1 MPRQILQWHIMEN
14 FSLKNLSSYIFG
26 ENILL
31 CFVHGCQPALY
42 KAGIQKTGRL
52 QKNLTSGNCRPWLD
66 VGGFE
71 CVKRVKSG
79 LRNNF
84 FNHLFTVLKGFV
96 ECTKPV
102 QYMHSFILG
111 FLFLTENFFCL
122 LTKCYLCLIGS
133 RCQHCQVACD
143 TCYNCH
149 NLSCSLVF
157 VACPACAARF
167 RCCCSADCAAGSV
180 LDSGPRNSRQIDLKK
195 TIGRGEHY
203 RQLLTQESQS

>member
-1 MPRQILQWHIMEN
+1 LLNIQ
-14 FSLKNLSSYIFG
+14 NLYSICIFFQG
-26 ENILL
+26 
-31 CFVHGCQPALY
+31 V
-42 KAGIQKTGRL
+42 
-52 QKNLTSGNCRPWLD
+52 
-66 VGGFE
+66 
-71 CVKRVKSG
+71 
-79 LRNNF
+79 
-84 FNHLFTVLKGFV
+84 
-96 ECTKPV
+96 
-102 QYMHSFILG
+102 
-111 FLFLTENFFCL
+111 LFLTENYFIFFCL
-122 LTKCYLCLIGS
+122 NDLFLIGS

-180 LDSGPRNSRQIDLKK
+180 LDRGPRNSRQIDLKK